1 MKVAYAPRAV
11 ADLSEIGVQSRKA
24 FGSAVA
30 AALETYIRA
39 TVARIAVMPPG
50 GPLPPF
56 GSFALQA
63 CDADWNAGALT
74 GTPLTVIVWPEPA
87 RCEAWIC
94 TPPPLLALGS
104 GKFGTP
110 CERMHSANASPLD
123 CADAPEPLE
132 PELGLELPQPAISTA
147 AASAG
152 MVAYRSMGVSDS
164 AGAVTARSHGLL
176 PRRNRVPCMLEPPA
190 RRLESV
196 TRQTGM
202 S

>member
-1 MKVAYAPRAV
+1 MPTLPPGPPVTCGSGKLGTPCERMHWAI
-11 ADLSEIGVQSRKA
+11 LSA
-24 FGSAVA
+24 F
-30 AALETYIRA
+30 
-39 TVARIAVMPPG
+39 ARIAVMPPG
-50 GPLPPF
+50 GPLPPC
-56 GSFALQA
+56 GSFELQA

-94 TPPPLLALGS
+94 TPPPLLAVGS
-104 GKFGTP
+104 GKLGTP
-110 CERMHSANASPLD
+110 CERIQLANAIPLD
-123 CADAPEPLE
+123 CADADAPEPLVL
-132 PELGLELPQPAISTA
+132 ELDLELPQPAISTA

-176 PRRNRVPCMLEPPA
+176 PRRNRVPGMLEPPA
-190 RRLESV
+190 RPLESV